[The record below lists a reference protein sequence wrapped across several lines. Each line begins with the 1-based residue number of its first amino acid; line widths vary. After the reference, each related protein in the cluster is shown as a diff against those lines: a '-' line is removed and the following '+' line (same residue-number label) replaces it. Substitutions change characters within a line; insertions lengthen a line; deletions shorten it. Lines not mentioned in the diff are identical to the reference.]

1 MAGATKALPTS
12 EATGCHNS
20 SPTMKPSSV
29 ATSVITAMISMRTF
43 WRMATTMTI
52 VMVSTVSG
60 TSS

>member
-1 MAGATKALPTS
+1 
-12 EATGCHNS
+12 
-20 SPTMKPSSV
+20 MKPSSV